1 MSLTTKNHARFSFMG
16 RGNRVVDSN
25 HVKKI
30 ETKIKTIDLT
40 SMCPILCYRGK
51 NGKLLILDGQHRF
64 QACKNLGLP
73 VHYHVIKKNKKLADL
88 IFQLNS
94 GNKKHNLEDKLKIQK
109 DFGNKI
115 IRKVFNLKKTYATQ
129 IGLGTVAQLLFSF
142 GNGGQVS
149 RALDRKT
156 YKINY
161 EVEFKRLVKFIND
174 LPLPDWKWNASFIYA
189 ITDIHKKGKTAI
201 SKAKHH
207 PWSREQSPKMYKE
220 QFYDCTGIKV

>member
-1 MSLTTKNHARFSFMG
+1 MIA
-16 RGNRVVDSN
+16 
-25 HVKKI
+25 
-30 ETKIKTIDLT
+30 
-40 SMCPILCYRGK
+40 
-51 NGKLLILDGQHRF
+51 DGQHRF

-73 VHYHVIKKNKKLADL
+73 IHHVIVKKTKKLADL
-88 IFQLNS
+88 IFQLNA
-94 GNKKHNLEDKLKIQK
+94 GNKKHTLDDKLKIQR
-109 DFGNKI
+109 DFGHRA

-174 LPLPDWKWNASFIYA
+174 LPLPEWKWSSSFVFTIA
-189 ITDIHKKGKTAI
+189 DIQKKGKVAL

-207 PWSREQSPKMYKE
+207 PWQKEQSPKMYKE